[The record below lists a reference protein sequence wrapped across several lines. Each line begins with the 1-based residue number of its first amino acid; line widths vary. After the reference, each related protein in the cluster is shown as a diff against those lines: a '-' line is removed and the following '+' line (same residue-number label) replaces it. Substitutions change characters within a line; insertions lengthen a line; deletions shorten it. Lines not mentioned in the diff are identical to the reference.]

1 MKRIVAFIVAIILF
15 IGIVIGYNLYLDKQI
30 EINKNS
36 LYYLISDGK
45 FNSIEVA
52 KVCLD
57 NKDSDSILLLGSSEL
72 SSFNEEIFNNG
83 NSDFN
88 MYLIGQGYT
97 QSFQNALTLGAIEEK
112 TQIDKVVLIVSPQ
125 WFQSNSIL
133 ESEMFA
139 SRFQKGTFHSFLEN
153 DNISKATKTK
163 VINRLKK
170 LEKTDTLE
178 LEKINKY
185 EKAYLGNNIV
195 EKISLK
201 ISDSLED
208 TKYKRKLVNKI
219 KNITANSNSQKVS
232 FSNYNFDNLLEDATK
247 KAEKLCSNNEL
258 KMYDDYYNKY
268 VKKEIKHIKNISKGV
283 DFSNTQ
289 EYEDLE
295 LFLTICQELNIKP
308 LIVNVPV
315 NGRWYDHIGIS
326 KEKREKYYNKVND
339 LAIKYNA
346 KIADFSECEYEDY
359 FLKDTMHL
367 GLRGWLKVDEAVY
380 KYYKEQ

>member
-30 EINKNS
+30 ETNKNK
-36 LYYLISDGK
+36 LYYLLGDEK
-45 FNSIEVA
+45 FNSIESA
-52 KVCLD
+52 KLCLNSKNSD
-57 NKDSDSILLLGSSEL
+57 NILLLGSSEL
-72 SSFNEEIFNNG
+72 SSFNKEIFNNG

-97 QSFQNALTLGAIEEK
+97 QSLQNALALGAIEGE
-112 TQIDKVVLIVSPQ
+112 TQINKVALVVSPQ

-133 ESEMFA
+133 KSEIFA
-139 SRFQKGTFHSFLEN
+139 SKFQKGTFHSFLEN
-153 DNISKATKTK
+153 DNISKETKTK
-163 VINRLKK
+163 VINRLKE

-178 LEKINKY
+178 LEKINRY
-185 EKAYLGNNIV
+185 EKAYLKNNII

-201 ISDSLED
+201 ISNNLED
-208 TKYKRKLVNKI
+208 TKYKRKLINKL
-219 KNITANSNSQKVS
+219 NDITINSDYQKVS
-232 FSNYNFDNLLEDATK
+232 FSNHNFDNLLEDATK
-247 KAEKLCSNNEL
+247 KAEKLCTNNEL
-258 KMYDDYYNKY
+258 KIYNDYYNKY
-268 VKKEIKHIKNISKGV
+268 VKDKLKEKKNNSKNV
-283 DFSNTQ
+283 DFSNIQ

-295 LFLTICQELNIKP
+295 LFLIICQELNIKP
-308 LIVNVPV
+308 LIINVPV
-315 NGRWYDHIGIS
+315 NGRWYDYIGIS

-359 FLKDTMHL
+359 FLKDIMHL